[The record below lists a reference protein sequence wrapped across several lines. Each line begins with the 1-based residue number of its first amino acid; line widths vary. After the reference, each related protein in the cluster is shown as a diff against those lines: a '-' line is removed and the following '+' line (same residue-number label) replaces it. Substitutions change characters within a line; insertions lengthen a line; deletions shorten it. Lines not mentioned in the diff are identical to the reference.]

1 MNTHAATD
9 DQSPAPDLTGRAL
22 GKFDIREKL
31 GERDGVEIY
40 RARQTNI
47 GRLATLHVLSQAHSA
62 DPERSAAFVEEAKA
76 MARLSHNRVQ
86 SIHEASEAEGRRYF
100 SCDFLGDC
108 SLETLLSRGEKISP
122 SKALE
127 ILCLATDIFDYC
139 EKRQIALRPLTAEA
153 VLLPQNALPRLT
165 NLATAGPGESPSSQ
179 KKALGGLILG
189 ALEASPDSEAARGI
203 AARLI
208 EADSHSVAWEEIE
221 ASATAAITQSHPLEF
236 HAPDPAPS
244 PSLDTASA
252 PKKGKRVWLG
262 ATASLAIVAAVGLMV
277 FLLPARPEIEVK
289 DLGTLVEIPGGD
301 FDFQG
306 KTTNL
311 PTFYISKYEVTIA
324 EYQRFLED
332 LEKHPEKAAAIAH
345 PDQPPGKS
353 HVPKGWA
360 DRTEI
365 QPPTPG
371 YHKRAV
377 SEGQYLGAPLT
388 PDSPVFGVDWFDA
401 SAYAKWAG
409 RRLPTEREWE
419 KAARGPASTRHPWG
433 EDDSSQNA
441 NLGFDFTPS
450 PDAKAGGDKD
460 GFKRWSRVDLPATD
474 RSGYGVHGMAGNVSE
489 WTANRVTGENG
500 TKNPVL
506 RGANWMTGAG
516 NSGSTATALRRDT
529 DWKPLQSCETI
540 GFRTASDNPE

>member
-1 MNTHAATD
+1 MNTPAATD
-9 DQSPAPDLTGRAL
+9 VQSPAPDLTGRAL

-40 RARQTNI
+40 HARQTNI
-47 GRLATLHVLSQAHSA
+47 GRLATLHVLSAAHSA
-62 DPERSAAFVEEAKA
+62 DPERSAVFVEDAKA

-86 SIHEASEAEGRRYF
+86 SIHEASEAEGRRYY

-127 ILCLATDIFDYC
+127 ILCLAADVFDYC
-139 EKRQIALRPLTAEA
+139 EKRRIALRPLTASA
-153 VLLPQNALPRLT
+153 VLLPQNALPRLA
-165 NLATAGPGESPSSQ
+165 NLATAGPGETPSAQ
-179 KKALGGLILG
+179 MKALGALILD
-189 ALEASPDSEAARGI
+189 ALEASPDSEAVRGI

-208 EADSHSVAWEEIE
+208 EADANPVAWEEIE
-221 ASATAAITQSHPLEF
+221 TLATTAITHSPPVQVAAS
-236 HAPDPAPS
+236 DPS
-244 PSLDTASA
+244 PSLDRASA
-252 PKKGKRVWLG
+252 PKNGKRVWLG
-262 ATASLAIVAAVGLMV
+262 AAASLAIVAAIGATV

-311 PTFYISKYEVTIA
+311 PTFYISKYEVTIE

-365 QPPTPG
+365 QPPMPG
-371 YHKRAV
+371 YHKRAL
-377 SEGQYLGAPLT
+377 SEGQYLGAALT

-401 SAYAKWAG
+401 HAYAKWAG

-419 KAARGPASTRHPWG
+419 KAARGPGSSRHPWG
-433 EDDSSQNA
+433 DEDSTENA

-500 TKNPVL
+500 TKHPVL
-506 RGANWMTGAG
+506 RGANWMTGADT
-516 NSGSTATALRRDT
+516 SGSTATALRRDI
-529 DWKPLQSCETI
+529 DWNPLQSSETI